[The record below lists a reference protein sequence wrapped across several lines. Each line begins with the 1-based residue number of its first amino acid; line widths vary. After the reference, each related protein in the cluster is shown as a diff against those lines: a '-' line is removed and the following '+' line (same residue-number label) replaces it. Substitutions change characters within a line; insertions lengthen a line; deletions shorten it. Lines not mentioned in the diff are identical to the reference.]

1 MTNPTS
7 TGSHASLG
15 KTEQFMLMV
24 QTGLILHYVKSQF
37 DNSCVYWS
45 LEHLAEA
52 ADVAPNIP
60 RDVTPQ
66 EAARLFLRWAL
77 RPHDYNP
84 SECPNWLANEN

>member
-1 MTNPTS
+1 MTNPTHN
-7 TGSHASLG
+7 GSYTPIG

-24 QTGLILHYVKSQF
+24 QTGLVLYYTKGVF
-37 DNSCVYWS
+37 DSSCAYWS

-60 RDVTPQ
+60 TDVAPQ

-77 RPHDYNP
+77 RPQDYQP
-84 SECPNWLANEN
+84 SECPSWLAEN